1 MINET
6 NINNNFNKEEFFQV
20 YPPLVKIVNVA
31 ESNKYIKLFGKPVKR
46 GLQGKKSSKI
56 MNQNNTFRSLNKH
69 NLELIEESLN
79 ESRKLFSSK
88 NSYVSSTLKNKD
100 TNSADSKIR
109 QNDNFSNFEF
119 SNEEE
124 NNYYLINKALDLQKE
139 NKKRSHSIKK
149 ALEKFLYKTNVIEKL
164 KVNLISIENQK
175 DNEEQ
180 NNANTNKTKKNKI
193 NDSPKKNNKNDN
205 NESKIK
211 NKISEIVKK
220 LAGKL
225 IIEKVP
231 EDKFIV
237 KMNEKGDNCYFLL
250 SGKLSIIKPV
260 EYKNIKISYQDYVLY
275 LINLLKYNEID
286 LINHIL
292 KTNHYFINIKSIDDF
307 RIIIKGF
314 FIDKIN
320 KYLELFNTLTYD
332 DIETLLNTYN
342 LTFDNFELK
351 KEQVMKD
358 LNDIDNNKYK
368 TNESID
374 SSSERKK
381 EKEHLSKNM
390 ILKRYII
397 TKFKLSIDEK
407 IVLTNYNFLFNP
419 KEEKSVPVTLYK
431 YEYFLY
437 LSPGAFF
444 GDMALET
451 KVRKRNA
458 TIRSEE
464 ECIILSLSN
473 NDYISLL
480 FEDNKKLKSLDLIF
494 LNSKYFFTDISPVI
508 FDKYYFALFK
518 SLEKAKGDI
527 IYQQETEFSSVFFL
541 KEGNIKL
548 ELNAS
553 IIDMHNLIKFLID
566 VIEEKNYLKFSSK
579 KIEKLKTNYLND
591 KELLNLRNKNYIYL
605 QKFNERQKFEI
616 STVNKYECLGDLE
629 LFLTSGYIHTSTV
642 VSQKASIIEIK
653 KKDLCK
659 IFNEEKD
666 VLPSYY
672 SFVMNKIISQI
683 KRLFYI
689 KNNFITQI
697 KSKIK
702 DNYYDNIVSPN
713 FYDQIKNNNTST
725 YYDKK
730 VELKKIVPKVF
741 KYSHFDPPI
750 IFDSKWK
757 QKKFEKEKNIPLK
770 KNQNQNEIENKID
783 NISIT
788 LRKRKSS
795 RNTDLD
801 DKKEIMQIK
810 KNETE
815 NINSI
820 SINNKKILYNLRFKK
835 ILEEV
840 STAKTISNSHS
851 KSHSR
856 NKIKKEIN
864 KNKINEIIYQNQL
877 KRASSDLLPN
887 KQTNSQT
894 IVAGKY
900 HLSISK
906 LEKQFN
912 NIDKYDP
919 NRINIVKNTDEEI
932 LKEKIL
938 LSKSPSMRDISSSSS
953 NIILPPIKIY
963 KRRNNINI
971 YKKRENSN
979 FQSKN
984 SFVDMTIDMVND
996 SLKNSDKQKANAA
1009 ISQIVKNFYLKQ
1021 KNIGYKSLINKHNNR
1036 YYKLGRKDL
1045 SNIINK

>member
-1 MINET
+1 MKNE
-6 NINNNFNKEEFFQV
+6 NNSINNNFNKEEFFQV
-20 YPPLVKIVNVA
+20 YPPLVKIVNVT
-31 ESNKYIKLFGKPVKR
+31 ESNKFIKLFAKPIKR
-46 GLQGKKSSKI
+46 GLQGKKSSKNI
-56 MNQNNTFRSLNKH
+56 NQNNTFRSLNKH

-79 ESRKLFSSK
+79 ESRKVFSSK
-88 NSYVSSTLKNKD
+88 NSYMSSTLKNKD
-100 TNSADSKIR
+100 TNSADSKMK

-124 NNYYLINKALDLQKE
+124 NNYYLINKGLDLQKE
-139 NKKRSHSIKK
+139 NKKRTHSIKK

-164 KVNLISIENQK
+164 KANLILIENQK

-180 NNANTNKTKKNKI
+180 NNINKTKKNNI
-193 NDSPKKNNKNDN
+193 NNSPTKNNKIEN

-225 IIEKVP
+225 VIEKVP
-231 EDKFIV
+231 EDQFIA

-250 SGKLSIIKPV
+250 SGKLSIMKPV

-307 RIIIKGF
+307 RIIIKGY

-342 LTFDNFELK
+342 LTFDDFELK
-351 KEQVMKD
+351 KEQVMND
-358 LNDIDNNKYK
+358 LNDIDNNNYK
-368 TNESID
+368 TKESID

-381 EKEHLSKNM
+381 KEEHLSKNM

-397 TKFKLSIDEK
+397 TKFNLSIDEK

-419 KEEKSVPVTLYK
+419 KEEKSILVTLYK

-458 TIRSEE
+458 TIRTEE
-464 ECIILSLSN
+464 ECLILSLN
-473 NDYISLL
+473 NDDYISLL
-480 FEDNKKLKSLDLIF
+480 FEDNKKIKSLDLIF
-494 LNSKYFFTDISPVI
+494 LNSKFFFTDISPVI

-518 SLEKAKGDI
+518 SLERAKGDI

-672 SFVMNKIISQI
+672 SFVMNKIVSQI
-683 KRLFYI
+683 KRLYYI

-702 DNYYDNIVSPN
+702 NNYYDNLVSPN
-713 FYDQIKNNNTST
+713 FFDQIKNNNTST

-741 KYSHFDPPI
+741 KYSHFDSPI
-750 IFDSKWK
+750 IFDAKWK
-757 QKKFEKEKNIPLK
+757 QNKFGQEKNIVYTFK
-770 KNQNQNEIENKID
+770 QNSQNEIENRND

-788 LRKRKSS
+788 IRKKKSS
-795 RNTDLD
+795 KNNNLD
-801 DKKEIMQIK
+801 GKKEIIQIN

-815 NINSI
+815 N
-820 SINNKKILYNLRFKK
+820 INNKKILYNLRFKK

-840 STAKTISNSHS
+840 STTKTISNSHS

-864 KNKINEIIYQNQL
+864 KNKINEIIYNTQL
-877 KRASSDLLPN
+877 KRASSDLFSN
-887 KQTNSQT
+887 KQTDSQT

-912 NIDKYDP
+912 NIEKYDP
-919 NRINIVKNTDEEI
+919 YRINIVKNNDEEI
-932 LKEKIL
+932 IKEKIL
-938 LSKSPSMRDISSSSS
+938 LSKSQSMNDISSSSS
-953 NIILPPIKIY
+953 KIILPPIRLY
-963 KRRNNINI
+963 KRRNNIII

-984 SFVDMTIDMVND
+984 NFVDMTIDIHND
-996 SLKNSDKQKANAA
+996 SLKNSDRQKANVA
-1009 ISQIVKNFYLKQ
+1009 ISQIIKNFYLKQ

-1036 YYKLGRKDL
+1036 YYKLGRREL